1 MKDSTR
7 FDSRSFVNSRF
18 KAQLNQRNAFHL
30 TRSCQASHSLNEFN
44 LVSAHPCIGIRKL
57 KTGFAGLDRAAAHP
71 GHQAPPHE
79 APCSDRR
86 APPTSSMAPLSCAH
100 SSQPHGGAASYA
112 SHQAGHYVSHGGR
125 NQSNPRAPRAR
136 FGNARPGRPPTLS
149 LTKPCRNKPDSWPWP
164 LVNDAKAK
172 RHTYCHKT
180 SAERWF
186 ATPSVKP
193 VGNPQSS
200 VRLRP
205 RALTHRSLARAP
217 KMTKSLQTTAT
228 KVLNLTPHCLRG

>member
-1 MKDSTR
+1 MAQVETSGER
-7 FDSRSFVNSRF
+7 RA
-18 KAQLNQRNAFHL
+18 KARIAAED
-30 TRSCQASHSLNEFN
+30 TAA
-44 LVSAHPCIGIRKL
+44 VRK
-57 KTGFAGLDRAAAHP
+57 FFAAHDT
-71 GHQAPPHE
+71 GRK

-112 SHQAGHYVSHGGR
+112 GHQAILQGHYVSHGGR

-172 RHTYCHKT
+172 WHTYCHKT

-205 RALTHRSLARAP
+205 CALTHRSLARAP